1 VAPPGAPAGRRRAAS
16 LVWFFA
22 CLSRPYPLSIAF
34 GSSLDARQAG
44 SRQATAATKII
55 VAVTTA
61 TVDTS
66 VGPTPNNSDAISRC
80 RPKAPASPI
89 TTPTPARRRPPSSRG
104 RARWTADWVSPFQ
117 NVAANLSRCPPQATG
132 SRRADLSWTADPG
145 DALPR
150 SPIHRCRMRINPDL
164 SHCAI
169 WPGLPENYP

>member
-1 VAPPGAPAGRRRAAS
+1 MKDPPVAPPGAPAGRRRAAS

-117 NVAANLSRCPPQATG
+117 NVAANFSLTMATKPEQVPTSSDRIAPSG
-132 SRRADLSWTADPG
+132 PELDGRSRRRVASFAHTPLS
-145 DALPR
+145 DAYQ
-150 SPIHRCRMRINPDL
+150 S
-164 SHCAI
+164 
-169 WPGLPENYP
+169 